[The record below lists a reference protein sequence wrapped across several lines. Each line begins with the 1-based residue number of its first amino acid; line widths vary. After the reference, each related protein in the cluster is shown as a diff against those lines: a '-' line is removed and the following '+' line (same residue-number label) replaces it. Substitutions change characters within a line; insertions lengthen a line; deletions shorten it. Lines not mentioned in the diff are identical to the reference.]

1 LEDLKDLLHYP
12 GAIRLVK
19 GAFQEPDNTYIPR
32 SEKLNS
38 RYLELVDLCVEANK
52 QVSIAS
58 HDETI
63 HKQVIERGYLQNSY
77 VEAEL
82 LYGIRPDLSKELK
95 DEGRP
100 VRSYLTYGSEWYLYL
115 THRIAEYP
123 PNIYVAITDIIM
135 DAESPL
141 RLYDTNRHSGSGN
154 ESDSFMNRNKMSGE
168 VHMKENHFEQ
178 MAKRYDTEDRIAL
191 AKVITKEV
199 KFELQNSKSK
209 SLLDYGSGTG
219 LISLELSDLVDS

>member
-1 LEDLKDLLHYP
+1 
-12 GAIRLVK
+12 
-19 GAFQEPDNTYIPR
+19 FQEPDNTYIPR

-95 DEGRP
+95 DEGQP
-100 VRSYLTYGSEWYLYL
+100 VRIYFTYGSECYFYLS
-115 THRIAEYP
+115 HRIAEYP
-123 PNIYVAITDIIM
+123 PNIYVEITDIIM

-141 RLYDTNRHSGSGN
+141 KLYYKIRYIGSGN
-154 ESDSFMNRNKMSGE
+154 ELDSLMNKNKM
-168 VHMKENHFEQ
+168 
-178 MAKRYDTEDRIAL
+178 
-191 AKVITKEV
+191 
-199 KFELQNSKSK
+199 
-209 SLLDYGSGTG
+209 
-219 LISLELSDLVDS
+219 